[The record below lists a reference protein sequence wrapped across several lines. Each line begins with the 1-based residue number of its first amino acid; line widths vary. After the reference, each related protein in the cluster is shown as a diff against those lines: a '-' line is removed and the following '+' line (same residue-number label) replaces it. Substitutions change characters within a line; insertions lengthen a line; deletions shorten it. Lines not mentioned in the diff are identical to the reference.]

1 MRGLSFFSL
10 EREQKGNYVYQSSHV
25 IFMFCHTGDT
35 TYEEV
40 KKDIPTLSNSVSES
54 LTNAPD
60 HYSKISKDV
69 RRVKTY

>member
-25 IFMFCHTGDT
+25 IFMFYHTGDT

-54 LTNAPD
+54 LTNAPIIIPKFPKMSD
-60 HYSKISKDV
+60 G
-69 RRVKTY
+69 

>member
-10 EREQKGNYVYQSSHV
+10 ETEQKGNYVYQSSHV
-25 IFMFCHTGDT
+25 IFMFYHTGDT

-54 LTNAPD
+54 LTNALD

>member
-1 MRGLSFFSL
+1 
-10 EREQKGNYVYQSSHV
+10 
-25 IFMFCHTGDT
+25 MFYDTGDT
-35 TYEEV
+35 TYWEV

-54 LTNAPD
+54 LTNALD